1 MSPAIDFLKQIR
13 WRKLACK
20 TAAVVATDMLLNV
33 AGLDTIANY
42 AEFINEHSQTVM
54 EVVATIVNTCA

>member
-1 MSPAIDFLKQIR
+1 MSPAIDFFKQIR

-42 AEFINEHSQTVM
+42 AEFINEHSQSVM
-54 EVVATIVNTCA
+54 EVVVTIVNTCN

>member
-1 MSPAIDFLKQIR
+1 MPPAIDFLKQIR

-20 TAAVVATDMLLNV
+20 TAVVVATETLLNA

-42 AEFINEHSQTVM
+42 AEFINEHSHDIV
-54 EVVATIVNTCA
+54 EVVATIITTYN

>member
-1 MSPAIDFLKQIR
+1 MPQVIDCLKQIR
-13 WRKLACK
+13 WRKLAYK

-42 AEFINEHSQTVM
+42 AEFINEHRDNVM
-54 EVVATIVNTCA
+54 EVVATIITTCT